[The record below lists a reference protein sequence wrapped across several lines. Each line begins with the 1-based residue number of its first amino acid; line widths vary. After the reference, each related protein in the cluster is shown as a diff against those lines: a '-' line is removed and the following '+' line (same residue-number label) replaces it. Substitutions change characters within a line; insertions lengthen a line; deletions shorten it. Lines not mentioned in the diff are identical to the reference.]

1 MKTMTP
7 GERFMRCLNFESV
20 DRIPVMDFG
29 YWRETID
36 AWHKQGLPA
45 EVDSTEEV
53 ERYFGCDRGFET
65 NLVNYWSDNGPVGIE
80 WRAWPRWT
88 QEVIAETARL
98 PNPG

>member
-1 MKTMTP
+1 MRTMTP

-53 ERYFGCDRGFET
+53 ERYFG
-65 NLVNYWSDNGPVGIE
+65 
-80 WRAWPRWT
+80 
-88 QEVIAETARL
+88 
-98 PNPG
+98 